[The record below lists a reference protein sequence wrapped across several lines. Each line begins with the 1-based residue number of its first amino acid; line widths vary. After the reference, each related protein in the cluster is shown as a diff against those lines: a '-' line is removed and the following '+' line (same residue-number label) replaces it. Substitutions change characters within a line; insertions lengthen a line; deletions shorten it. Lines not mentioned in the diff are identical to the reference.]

1 MGTNSNIDLRTPRAK
16 VRGLGSAKDGTGHF
30 IAQRVTAIALVP
42 LGIALIAAIIS
53 QLGADHESFKSFMGN
68 PLVAVGFLLLIFT
81 GTYHMRLGM
90 QVVIEDY
97 VHTEGRKVL
106 ALLASTFF
114 AIVVAAVAG
123 FSVLKLALGA

>member
-1 MGTNSNIDLRTPRAK
+1 MSTDLRTPRAK
-16 VRGLGSAKDGTGHF
+16 VRGLGSAKDGTSHF
-30 IAQRVTAIALVP
+30 IAQRVTALALVP
-42 LGIALIAAIIS
+42 LGLALIAAIVS
-53 QLGADHESFKSFMGN
+53 QLGADHESFKSFIGN

-97 VHTEGRKVL
+97 VHSESLKFL
-106 ALLASTFF
+106 ALLGSTFF
-114 AIVVAAVAG
+114 AILIAAISG

>member
-1 MGTNSNIDLRTPRAK
+1 MSNSNTDLRTPRAK

-30 IAQRVTAIALVP
+30 IVQRVTAIALVP
-42 LGIALIAAIIS
+42 LGLALVAAIVS
-53 QLGADHESFKSFMGN
+53 QIGAGHESFSAFMGN

-97 VHTEGRKVL
+97 VHGEGMKVL
-106 ALLASTFF
+106 LLLASTFF
-114 AIVVAAVAG
+114 AIVIAAVSG
-123 FSVLKLALGA
+123 FSVLKLALGS

>member
-1 MGTNSNIDLRTPRAK
+1 MSANSNIDLRTPRAK

>member
-1 MGTNSNIDLRTPRAK
+1 MSDLRTPRAK

-30 IAQRVTAIALVP
+30 IAQRVTAIAMVP
-42 LGIALIAAIIS
+42 LGIALVEAIIS
-53 QLGADHESFKSFMGN
+53 PLGADHESFKSFMGN

-97 VHTEGRKVL
+97 VHTEVRKVL

-114 AIVVAAVAG
+114 AIVIAAVAG

>member
-1 MGTNSNIDLRTPRAK
+1 MSTDLRTPRAK
-16 VRGLGSAKDGTGHF
+16 VRGLGSAKDGTSHF
-30 IAQRVTAIALVP
+30 IAQRVTAIAMVP
-42 LGIALIAAIIS
+42 LGILLVAAIIS
-53 QLGADHESFKSFMGN
+53 QLGAGHESFKSFMGN

-97 VHTEGRKVL
+97 VHTEGLKVL
-106 ALLASTFF
+106 SLLATTFF
-114 AIVVAAVAG
+114 AIVIAAIAG

>member
-1 MGTNSNIDLRTPRAK
+1 MTSSKTDLRTPRAK

-30 IAQRVTAIALVP
+30 IAQRVTAVAMVP
-42 LGIALIAAIIS
+42 LGLALIAAIIS
-53 QLGADHESFKSFMGN
+53 QLGAEHDSFKAFIGN

-90 QVVIEDY
+90 QVIIEDY
-97 VHTEGRKVL
+97 VHGEGLKML
-106 ALLASTFF
+106 SLLANTFF
-114 AIVVAAVAG
+114 AIVIAAVAG

>member
-1 MGTNSNIDLRTPRAK
+1 MSTDLRTPRAK

-30 IAQRVTAIALVP
+30 IAQRVTAIAMVP

-53 QLGADHESFKSFMGN
+53 QLGAEHESFKSFISN
-68 PLVAVGFLLLIFT
+68 PLVAVAFLLLIFT

-97 VHTEGRKVL
+97 VHGEGLKVL
-106 ALLASTFF
+106 SLLATTFF
-114 AIVVAAVAG
+114 AIVIAAVAG

>member
-1 MGTNSNIDLRTPRAK
+1 MTSSNTDLRTPRAK

-30 IAQRVTAIALVP
+30 IAQRVTAVAMVP
-42 LGIALIAAIIS
+42 LGLALIAAIIS
-53 QLGADHESFKSFMGN
+53 QLGAEHDSFKAFIGN

-90 QVVIEDY
+90 QVIIEDY
-97 VHTEGRKVL
+97 VHGEGLKML
-106 ALLASTFF
+106 SLLANTFF
-114 AIVVAAVAG
+114 AIVIAAVAG

>member
-1 MGTNSNIDLRTPRAK
+1 MTSSNTDLRTPRAK

-30 IAQRVTAIALVP
+30 IAQRVTAVAMVP
-42 LGIALIAAIIS
+42 LGLALIAAIVS
-53 QLGADHESFKSFMGN
+53 QLGAGHDSFKAFIGN

-90 QVVIEDY
+90 QVIIEDY
-97 VHTEGRKVL
+97 VHGEGLKML
-106 ALLASTFF
+106 SLLANTFF
-114 AIVVAAVAG
+114 AIVIAAVAG

>member
-1 MGTNSNIDLRTPRAK
+1 MSADLRTPRAK

-42 LGIALIAAIIS
+42 LGLVLIAAIIS
-53 QLGADHESFKSFMGN
+53 QLGADHDSFKAFIGN
-68 PLVAVGFLLLIFT
+68 PLVAIGFLLLIFT

-97 VHTEGRKVL
+97 VHSEGLKVL
-106 ALLASTFF
+106 ALLSSTFF
-114 AIVVAAVAG
+114 AILIAAVAG

>member
-1 MGTNSNIDLRTPRAK
+1 MSTDLRTPRAK

-30 IAQRVTAIALVP
+30 IAQRVTAIAMVP

-53 QLGADHESFKSFMGN
+53 QLGAGHESFKSFISN
-68 PLVAVGFLLLIFT
+68 PLVAVAFLLLIFT

-97 VHTEGRKVL
+97 VHSEGLKVL
-106 ALLASTFF
+106 SLLATTFF
-114 AIVVAAVAG
+114 AIVIAAVAG

>member
-1 MGTNSNIDLRTPRAK
+1 MSANSSNDLRTPRAK

-30 IAQRVTAIALVP
+30 IAQRVTAIAMVP

-68 PLVAVGFLLLIFT
+68 PLIAVGFLLLIFT

-97 VHTEGRKVL
+97 VHTEIRKVL

>member
-1 MGTNSNIDLRTPRAK
+1 MTGSTDLRTPRAR

-30 IAQRVTAIALVP
+30 IAQRVTAFAMVP
-42 LGIALIAAIIS
+42 LALALIAAIVS
-53 QLGADHESFKSFMGN
+53 QLGAGHADFKAFIGN

-90 QVVIEDY
+90 QVIIEDY
-97 VHTEGRKVL
+97 VHGEGLKVL
-106 ALLASTFF
+106 ALLGNTFF
-114 AIVVAAVAG
+114 AIAIAAVAG